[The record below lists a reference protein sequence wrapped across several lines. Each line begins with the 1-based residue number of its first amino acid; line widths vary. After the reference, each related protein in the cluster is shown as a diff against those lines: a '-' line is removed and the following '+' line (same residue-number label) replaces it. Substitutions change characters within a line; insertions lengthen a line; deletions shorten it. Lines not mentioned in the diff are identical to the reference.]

1 MASLS
6 LQPISLAAAP
16 SSAPATGS
24 GGSRSLA
31 QLRRPQSWYS
41 TKGGPIPA
49 TAGSHAV
56 SLFLVLRRK
65 RHRDLGRPRR
75 PQRRFRG
82 PRAASLRGTA
92 DPMGPSSDAQ
102 LQRLLSP
109 AFIASFLSFLLYPL
123 FAQAVASQ
131 LDSVALGI
139 IKGDVSQYMQN
150 FFNFNSLLFS
160 FFVSQTYASL
170 YQQQES
176 LYMALY
182 SEIAEAR
189 SLLEQLTLVSQNRP
203 SYRSMLQSMDAY
215 VEELILGVRVGC
227 PPAVL
232 VSAKPA
238 LDPLEAILYATSVGV
253 PSVVYDTVRSLREA
267 RGQRLG
273 ATQRK
278 LPWEHFVL
286 LNVLGAMEL
295 LVFPLLGAG
304 ISGYEALD
312 AAAPGHVLWIQS
324 VVFAILA
331 GGVVLAL
338 QVIQGL
344 RSPTSGLYSLDST
357 LDEMVEGLRAELQH
371 RLEAAPASSAS
382 RLPSPVVSR
391 IDESRLAESEDWP
404 SLQPRGQEESQN
416 NRLLQCAAAGLA
428 SAALFLPSV
437 LILENFFSA
446 PALQAIREDNNAQW
460 LQNCFTGVG
469 LVFSLF
475 AVLPLGARPGEQFQP
490 TISLARYCKGF
501 VRARIVQRGGAQS
514 ELLV

>member
-16 SSAPATGS
+16 SSAPATRS
-24 GGSRSLA
+24 GGSRSVA

-41 TKGGPIPA
+41 TNGGPIPA

-65 RHRDLGRPRR
+65 RHRDLAARPRR

-82 PRAASLRGTA
+82 PRAASLRGAA
-92 DPMGPSSDAQ
+92 DPMGPSLSDAQ

-123 FAQAVASQ
+123 FAEAVASQ
-131 LDSVALGI
+131 LDSVALGV

-304 ISGYEALD
+304 ISGYEASD

-338 QVIQGL
+338 QVIQDL

-357 LDEMVEGLRAELQH
+357 LDEMVEGLRAELRH

-382 RLPSPVVSR
+382 RLPSPV
-391 IDESRLAESEDWP
+391 
-404 SLQPRGQEESQN
+404 G
-416 NRLLQCAAAGLA
+416 
-428 SAALFLPSV
+428 
-437 LILENFFSA
+437 
-446 PALQAIREDNNAQW
+446 PALR
-460 LQNCFTGVG
+460 
-469 LVFSLF
+469 
-475 AVLPLGARPGEQFQP
+475 
-490 TISLARYCKGF
+490 
-501 VRARIVQRGGAQS
+501 RGRCRKT
-514 ELLV
+514 